1 MSPRSG
7 ILLFLICFS
16 ISVSAIIP
24 PAPGVKTDENF
35 RKAKLEIEKSYK
47 GGYFASYFQKKAE
60 IREKVSRG
68 ILPASA
74 LTVDTVFA
82 LTLLGKYSD
91 YNPIYSTQSL
101 QNQIFDGPTATGTGT
116 VTDYYREVSY
126 NQMHFTGS
134 CRGWYGVPGTMASY
148 VGDNNGLGVQGG
160 PKFVLDVIQSSDN
173 EINYADYIQ
182 YYDSQG
188 NPRIGFIAV
197 IHTGAD
203 AAAGANNIW
212 SHRWTFTVAN
222 NGQPYT
228 TNDID
233 PVSGRAVVIDGD
245 YAIQPELK
253 GSNNSNG
260 AIIDIGVFAHE
271 FGHIFGLPDLY
282 DTDNSSAGLGNW
294 CLMAGG
300 SYGGDG
306 GSAYLPVHMSAW
318 CKKEMGWVTVN
329 NVSGLMMNQELVS
342 TTENP
347 NIIRIWRG
355 GQTTGAEYFL
365 VENRQKTGFD
375 SRLYSPGL
383 LIYHIDETRSN
394 NTNDNRRLVDLEQ
407 ADGLRQLNTT
417 AGRGDAGDPF
427 PGATNNRR
435 FDQITNPKSDAY
447 TSGPTYVSVRNIRSS
462 GSKMIA
468 DYDVGTIP
476 YIKIKGITLT
486 ETVQQDGRVEQGEI
500 GNLNIT
506 ITNIEPVN
514 AQNCQ
519 VQITVDDPG
528 IDILSATASGSVNA
542 LSDQTITITSALNVK
557 PEFVSK
563 MLTIKYVIQSPG
575 NTVSDS
581 IRIAVG
587 KPAVLFVSR
596 SEFPAHSAYYD
607 TAFEYSAIHA
617 ELDFTKSPQFFS
629 DRDVIIY
636 STGSQK
642 DSLFTASEIDSL
654 THFLQDG
661 GRLLLTGQ
669 NIAEYLK
676 TSFPDFLYGQIGA
689 RWVKN
694 NGQLARNV
702 YGIASDILGVNF
714 PHIRFNGTDG
724 AGNER
729 LTDVLADSNGFT
741 IAFSYKN
748 TTVEG
753 AGGWK
758 RNPDTGSK
766 IILLGFGF
774 ESINNNESAMSRNQ
788 IMRTLLTWLDVPTSI
803 DQDLASSLIAD
814 YELSQN
820 YPNPFNP
827 STTIRYTV
835 PAAGKAAFLLYNAN
849 GEQIAGLFNGDIQA
863 GSGSIEL
870 NAEKYQLASGIY
882 FVRMI
887 SGSFSKTIKIT
898 LVK

>member
-1 MSPRSG
+1 MNLKSE
-7 ILLFLICFS
+7 ILLLFIILSVNGFS
-16 ISVSAIIP
+16 IIP
-24 PAPGVKTDENF
+24 PAPGVKTDATF
-35 RKAKLEIEKSYK
+35 AKAKLEIEKSYK
-47 GGYFASYFQKKAE
+47 GGYYADYFRKKAE
-60 IREKVSRG
+60 IRDKVSKG
-68 ILPASA
+68 LLPASV
-74 LTVDTVFA
+74 LTADTVFA

-134 CRGWYGVPGTMASY
+134 CRGWYSVPGTMASY

-160 PKFVLDVIQSSDN
+160 PKFVIDVIQSSDS

-182 YYDSQG
+182 YYDAQG

-233 PVSGRAVVIDGD
+233 PVSGRAVIIDGD

-306 GSAYLPVHMSAW
+306 SSAYLPVHMSAW

-329 NVSGLMMNQELVS
+329 NVTGLLMNHELVS

-347 NIIRIWRG
+347 QIMRIWRG

-375 SRLYSPGL
+375 SRLYTSGL

-407 ADGLRQLNTT
+407 ADGKRHLNTST
-417 AGRGDAGDPF
+417 GRGDAGDPF
-427 PGATNNRR
+427 PGASNNRR
-435 FDQITNPKSDAY
+435 FDQMSNPKSDAY

-468 DYDVGTIP
+468 DYDVGTTP
-476 YIKIKGITLT
+476 YINIKAITLT
-486 ETVQQDGRVEQGEI
+486 ETAQQDGRVAQDET

-506 ITNIEPVN
+506 ITNIEPVS
-514 AQNCQ
+514 AQNIQ

-528 IDILSATASGSVNA
+528 IDVLNATASGSVNA
-542 LSDQTITITSALNVK
+542 LSDQTITITSALRVK
-557 PEFVSK
+557 PDFESK

-596 SEFPAHSAYYD
+596 SEFPDHSAYYD
-607 TAFEYSAIHA
+607 SAFEYSALHA

-629 DRDVIIY
+629 DRRIIIY

-642 DSLFTASEIDSL
+642 DSLFSPAEIDSL
-654 THFLQDG
+654 TDFLHEG

-669 NIAEYLK
+669 NLAEYLK
-676 TSFPDFLYGQIGA
+676 TAFPDFLYQQIGA

-702 YGIASDILGVNF
+702 YGISSDILGVNF

-741 IAFSYKN
+741 VAFSYKN
-748 TTVEG
+748 TAIEG

-758 RNPDTGSK
+758 RNAESGSK

-774 ESINNNESAMSRNQ
+774 ESINNIESAMTRNQ
-788 IMRTLLTWLDVPTSI
+788 IMRTLLTWLDIPTSI
-803 DQDLASSLIAD
+803 EQDLSSSLISG

-827 STTIRYTV
+827 STTIRYSV
-835 PAAGKAAFLLYNAN
+835 PAAGEASFFLYNAN
-849 GEQIAGLFNGDIQA
+849 GEQIAEIFNGNVSA
-863 GSGSIEL
+863 GSGSMEL
-870 NAEKYQLASGIY
+870 ITGKYKLASGIY

-887 SGSFSKTIKIT
+887 SGKFSKSIKIT
-898 LVK
+898 LLK

>member
-7 ILLFLICFS
+7 ILLFFICLS
-16 ISVSAIIP
+16 ISVSGIIP

-68 ILPASA
+68 ILPASV
-74 LTVDTVFA
+74 LTIDTVFA

-91 YNPIYSTQSL
+91 YNPIYSAQSM
-101 QNQIFDGPTATGTGT
+101 QNQIFDGPTATGSGT

-134 CRGWYGVPGTMASY
+134 CKGWYSVPGTMASY
-148 VGDNNGLGVQGG
+148 VGNNSGLGVQGG
-160 PKFVLDVIQSSDN
+160 PRFVKELIQASDGD
-173 EINYADYIQ
+173 INYADYIQ
-182 YYDSQG
+182 YYDTQG

-197 IHTGAD
+197 VHTGAD

-233 PVSGRAVVIDGD
+233 PVSGRAVIIDGD

-253 GSNNSNG
+253 GNNNSNG

-306 GSAYLPVHMSAW
+306 SSAHLPVHMSAW
-318 CKKEMGWVTVN
+318 CKKEMGWVN
-329 NVSGLMMNQELVS
+329 IQNVTAKLTDFEMAS

-347 NIIRIWRG
+347 VVLRMWRS
-355 GQTTGAEYFL
+355 GQATGAEYFL

-375 SRLYSPGL
+375 SRLYNPGL
-383 LIYHIDETRSN
+383 LIYHIDETQGGNSN
-394 NTNDNRRLVDLEQ
+394 ENRRLVDLEQ
-407 ADGLRQLNTT
+407 ADGLRGLNTSS
-417 AGRGDAGDPF
+417 ARGDGGDPF
-427 PGATNNRR
+427 PGSANNTR
-435 FDQITNPKSDAY
+435 FDRLSNPNSNAY
-447 TSGPTYVSVRNIRSS
+447 TSGATHVSVRNIRQS

-468 DYDVGTIP
+468 DYDVGTVP
-476 YIKIKGITLT
+476 YLNFTGLSLSEVTP
-486 ETVQQDGRVEQGEI
+486 EDGRVSQGET
-500 GNLNIT
+500 GNISVS
-506 ITNIEPVN
+506 ISNIEPV
-514 AQNCQ
+514 AGQNIQ
-519 VQITVDDPG
+519 VQISVDDPG
-528 IDILSATASGSVNA
+528 IEVLNASGTGTVNA
-542 LSDQTITITSALNVK
+542 LSGQTITIPSAIRVK
-557 PEFVSK
+557 PEFESK
-563 MLTIKYVIQSPG
+563 MITVKYTITSSG
-575 NTVSDS
+575 NIIKDS
-581 IRIAVG
+581 IRVPAG
-587 KPAVLFVSR
+587 KPSALFVSR
-596 SEFPAHSAYYD
+596 SESPAHSAYYD
-607 TAFEYSAIHA
+607 TAFAYSAVNA
-617 ELDFTKSPQFFS
+617 EFDFTASPKFYS
-629 DRDVIIY
+629 ERNIIIY
-636 STGSQK
+636 STGNKK
-642 DSLFTASEIDSL
+642 DSLFTAEEIDSL
-654 THFLQDG
+654 SAFLNNG

-676 TSFPDFLYGQIGA
+676 SAFPGFLHDVIGA

-694 NGQLARNV
+694 NNQLAKNV
-702 YGIASDILGVNF
+702 YGISSDLLGANISY
-714 PHIRFNGTDG
+714 IRFNGTDG

-729 LTDVLADSNGFT
+729 STDVLADTNGFN

-748 TTVEG
+748 TSVEG

-766 IILLGFGF
+766 IILLGLGF
-774 ESINNNESAMSRNQ
+774 ESIHNYESSMTRNQ

-803 DQDLASSLIAD
+803 EQDLASSLIAD

-835 PAAGKAAFLLYNAN
+835 PDAGKASFLLYNAN
-849 GEQIAGLFNGDIQA
+849 GEQIAELFNGEIQA
-863 GSGSIEL
+863 GAGSIEV
-870 NAEKYQLASGIY
+870 NAGKYNLASGIY

-887 SGSFSKTIKIT
+887 SGSFSETIKIT
-898 LVK
+898 LLK